1 MIIRLSV
8 FNQAMKRLIEFA
20 AKMIFLASVIIC
32 IFSMIVKKCKII
44 NRVAKYVRIRPN
56 DLHCMYCQRYV
67 KGKYYC
73 ISTYYGGDYVNII
86 CKKANSK
93 LQDFSYIPELW
104 YVINKAL

>member
-1 MIIRLSV
+1 
-8 FNQAMKRLIEFA
+8 
-20 AKMIFLASVIIC
+20 
-32 IFSMIVKKCKII
+32 MIVKKCKII

-56 DLHCMYCQRYV
+56 DFHCMYCQKYA

-73 ISTYYGGDYVNII
+73 VSTHYGGDFVSII

-104 YVINKAL
+104 YVINKALSSCRWI